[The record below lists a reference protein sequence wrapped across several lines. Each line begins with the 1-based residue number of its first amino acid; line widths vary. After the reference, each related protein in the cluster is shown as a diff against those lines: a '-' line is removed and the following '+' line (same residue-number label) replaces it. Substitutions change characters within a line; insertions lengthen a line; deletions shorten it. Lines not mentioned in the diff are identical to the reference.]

1 MKFEQI
7 TIVFFD
13 FGGTL
18 FDYYPST
25 PEVWAKIAKR
35 LGVNVKADDPRILNG
50 MTLQNEAYVQ
60 LREVKKVIKFSN
72 LTIEDWK
79 FLDSFVLKEL
89 DLDKE
94 GALDVAF
101 EEFFAREGSYL
112 IFPDCM
118 VTLQKLKE
126 LGLRIGLISNTTPK
140 HAHERRPMMEAHG
153 IIEFFDVIILSSEI
167 GFEKPHKKIFEI
179 ALKEM
184 GIDNPKKA
192 IHVGDCLHADVK
204 GAQNAGLVPVLFDP
218 LGIKKIDCV
227 IVRALSEL
235 PELLKSKV

>member
-7 TIVFFD
+7 TAVFFD
-13 FGGTL
+13 FGGTI

-25 PEVWAKIAKR
+25 QGVWAKIAKR

-50 MTLQNEAYVQ
+50 MALQNEAYVQ
-60 LREVKKVIKFSN
+60 LREVKKVTKFSD

-79 FLDSFVLKEL
+79 YLDSFVLKEL

-101 EEFFAREGSYL
+101 EEFSAREGSYL

-153 IIEFFDVIILSSEI
+153 ILEFFEVIILSSEI

-184 GIDNPKKA
+184 EIDNPKKA

-218 LGIKKIDCV
+218 LGIKKVDCV
-227 IVRALSEL
+227 TVRALSDVL
-235 PELLKSKV
+235 GLFS

>member
-7 TIVFFD
+7 TAVFFD

-18 FDYYPST
+18 FDYSPST

-50 MTLQNEAYVQ
+50 MALQNEAYVQ

-79 FLDSFVLKEL
+79 YLDSFVLKEL

-112 IFPDCM
+112 IFPDGM
-118 VTLQKLKE
+118 VTIQKLKE

-153 IIEFFDVIILSSEI
+153 ILEFFKVIILSSEI

-184 GIDNPKKA
+184 GIDNPKQA
-192 IHVGDCLHADVK
+192 IHVGDCLYADVI

-218 LGIKKIDCV
+218 LGIKKADCV
-227 IVRALSEL
+227 TLRALSEL
-235 PELLKSKV
+235 PELLKSKI